1 MAASKYINLVCC
13 VAAGFM
19 LFLTFLFMNG
29 EKLGIQTTGSAADS
43 PFTADDLRFDWDAS
57 DATRILLTGNGADIQ
72 GSGAYVQDGNVYI
85 SCTGKY
91 ILSGELQDGSVILDA
106 DKNDQIWLLLDG
118 VSLRCETSAALL
130 VEQAKKVFLTLADES
145 QNSILSGAGHAE
157 EATENNI
164 DGAIYSRDDLTI
176 NGNGLLNVT
185 GGLCH
190 GIVCNDDLAITG
202 GTIEVTAIQDGIH
215 AHDSVRIAD
224 ASLSICAG
232 DDGITVSNDE
242 RTGSFYARSGRIE
255 IPSCYEGIEASD
267 ITIDGGSFSIVP
279 TDDGINAG
287 GDSSKAVIRITGG
300 EIEILNATGRDA
312 DGLDSNGDILISGGS
327 LFVSVVGSGGNC
339 AIDYGSES
347 GGVCKISGGTV
358 IAAGGSMMAEGLD
371 ASSKQGFYMYNTAAE
386 ENTEVTLSDPEG
398 TVLLSATIPYGFSS
412 LTLSAPGMQIGETYL
427 LSVGGTQ
434 EEITIDNAS
443 SGMGSKPGMRMGFQG
458 QNGLRQGRPVSDDP
472 SGANQGRGPMPEAPT
487 GAGQD
492 RGSASEA
499 FMGTDRDR
507 GPMTES
513 PMGTEQGR
521 GWERN
526 RQFETAAAQ
535 ASSPAFSAAAV
546 PLTILSFLFLLGGIG
561 IAVRFFKERC
571 P

>member
-19 LFLTFLFMNG
+19 LLLTFLFMNG
-29 EKLGIQTTGSAADS
+29 EKLGIQTTGNAADS
-43 PFTADDLRFDWDAS
+43 PFTTDDLRFDWDAS
-57 DATRILLTGNGADIQ
+57 DATRILLTGDGADIR
-72 GSGAYVQDGNVYI
+72 GSGAYVQDGSVYI
-85 SCTGKY
+85 SCAGKY
-91 ILSGELQDGSVILDA
+91 ILSGKLQDGSVILDA

-118 VSLRCETSAALL
+118 ISLRCETSAALL

-145 QNSILSGAGHAE
+145 QNSIFSGAGHAE
-157 EATENNI
+157 EAAENNI

-176 NGNGLLNVT
+176 NGNGLLNVN

-224 ASLSICAG
+224 ASLAICAG

-242 RTGSFYARSGRIE
+242 QTGSFYARSGRIE

-287 GDSSKAVIRITGG
+287 GDSSKAVIRITDG
-300 EIEILNATGRDA
+300 EIEIRNATGRDA

-358 IAAGGSMMAEGLD
+358 IAAGGSMMAEGFD
-371 ASSKQGFYMYNTAAE
+371 ASSEQGFYMYNTSAE

-412 LTLSAPGMQIGETYL
+412 LTLSAPEMQIGETYL
-427 LSVGGTQ
+427 LSVGETQ

-443 SGMGSKPGMRMGFQG
+443 SGMGAKLGMRMGFQG
-458 QNGLRQGRPVSDDP
+458 QDGPRPGRSASGDP
-472 SGANQGRGPMPEAPT
+472 SGEGQGRGPMTEAPT
-487 GAGQD
+487 GAG
-492 RGSASEA
+492 
-499 FMGTDRDR
+499 
-507 GPMTES
+507 
-513 PMGTEQGR
+513 QGR

-535 ASSPAFSAAAV
+535 TSFPAFSAAAV
-546 PLTILSFLFLLGGIG
+546 SLTILSFLFLLGGIG